1 MVIKLAGS
9 SWQLAVGS
17 WHLAG
22 GSWQFG
28 AVCPLGKWLGLLVA
42 YAVDK

>member
-17 WHLAG
+17 W
-22 GSWQFG
+22 QFG
-28 AVCPLGKWLGLLVA
+28 AVCLLGKWLGLLVA

>member
-9 SWQLAVGS
+9 SWQLA
-17 WHLAG
+17 G
-22 GSWQFG
+22 GRRQFG
-28 AVCPLGKWLGLLVA
+28 AVVPFRKWLGLLVV